1 MMTLRH
7 AVAGLLL
14 YTVILPGSKHRW
26 IQESRWAYLL
36 FRLTVYCVLR
46 LNGAP
51 REQVIWQLQRLDELE
66 EEGVTDDDDEALR
79 NCPPGGE
86 VETVAAA
93 PR

>member
-66 EEGVTDDDDEALR
+66 EEGVTDDEAQRTLHQEGKWKPWR
-79 NCPPGGE
+79 RRPP
-86 VETVAAA
+86 
-93 PR
+93 RR